1 MLTSSLFGFAF
12 TSLIIELTPGPNMA
26 YLAALSLARG
36 VRAGLAA
43 VAGIAIGLGVY
54 GIAAAFGV
62 AALIDGSRWL
72 YETLRWA
79 GVAYLLWLAWEG
91 WARESETSPGK
102 AKDDIVPAWT
112 AFRRGLITNLL
123 NPKAA
128 LFYIATL
135 PRFVDASAGYL
146 VQQTLVLSLVYVAI
160 ATLVHLGIVLLAT
173 QLAAVIQTPD
183 ARRRGRRI
191 LSLALV
197 GIAVWFALTT
207 ARG

>member
-1 MLTSSLFGFAF
+1 MLTSSLLGFAL

-160 ATLVHLGIVLLAT
+160 ATLVHLGIVLLAA

>member
-1 MLTSSLFGFAF
+1 MFTSSLLGFAL

-26 YLAALSLARG
+26 YLATLSLARG

-54 GIAAAFGV
+54 GLAAAFGV
-62 AALIDGSRWL
+62 AALMDSSPWL

-79 GVAYLLWLAWEG
+79 GVAYLLWLAWEA

-102 AKDDIVPAWT
+102 AKDAIVPAWT
-112 AFRRGLITNLL
+112 AFQRGLITNLL

-128 LFYIATL
+128 VFYIATL
-135 PRFVDASAGYL
+135 PRFVEVDAGNIM
-146 VQQTLVLSLVYVAI
+146 QQTLMLSAIYVAI
-160 ATLVHLGIVLLAT
+160 ATLVHAGIVLLASR
-173 QLAAVIQTPD
+173 LASSVETPD
-183 ARRRGRRI
+183 ARQRLRRL

-197 GIAVWFALTT
+197 AIAVWFAISSG
-207 ARG
+207 RG